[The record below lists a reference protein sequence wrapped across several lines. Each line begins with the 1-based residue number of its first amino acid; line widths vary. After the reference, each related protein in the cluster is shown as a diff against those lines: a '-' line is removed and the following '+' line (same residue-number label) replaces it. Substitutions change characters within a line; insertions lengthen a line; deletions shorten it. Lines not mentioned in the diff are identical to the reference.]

1 MVCTSID
8 RHPGVA
14 PLPKRTHI
22 LVAGLLAYLVMT
34 AGAAPASADSNCSD
48 KCKAA
53 YGSCYKSSQERA
65 RCQSVLQRC
74 LWACIKKKR

>member
-1 MVCTSID
+1 M
-8 RHPGVA
+8 
-14 PLPKRTHI
+14 PKRKHI
-22 LVAGLLAYLVMT
+22 LVAGVLLYLAT
-34 AGAAPASADSNCSD
+34 AAGLAPAAADSNCSD

-53 YGSCYKSSQERA
+53 YGTCYKSSQERA